1 MAVQA
6 DDSSERVTM
15 IGMGTEN
22 TQPDVRFDGPSGWA
36 AQVALVGAAAEARL
50 DGATREMQL
59 DDAVAGPQPD
69 ASPALVALVGAG
81 PGRLDLITVRGLD
94 LLKRADVVVHDR
106 LDTAELLAFAGVQG
120 PAGRARLIDVGKHAG
135 NHPVPQGRINQILIE
150 EAKNP
155 QVKLVVRLKGG
166 DPYVFGR
173 GGEEASALAAAGIPF
188 EVVPGISSALAAL
201 SYAGVPATDRRHAA
215 SFHVLTGH
223 RRANGPLDID
233 FRALVEAGGTDIF
246 LMSVATLGDIARGLL
261 AAGRDP
267 ETPACVVERGTSPR
281 QRRID
286 GTLETIGERAREASV
301 QSPAILVVGEVCSL
315 ASELDWFDRLP
326 LRGCRIAVT
335 RPADRAKCLVE
346 DLRALGA
353 EVIETPLIKTVPR
366 PVGELVPVMKRLSG
380 FSWLVLTSTEG
391 VRCLSEVLRTAGLD
405 ARALAGLRIAA
416 VGPAT
421 ASALASLGVRA
432 DLVPQR
438 YDTEHLAREL
448 VERIVGTSAGP
459 IDSVGPV
466 GSTDSGGPTVPA
478 AGLPQLESLSGDKTG
493 DAVSYRPEPTPTG
506 KTEGQTAV
514 PERGPSGLESVSGD
528 KTAMAAANRT
538 EPTPTG
544 DCLATEGRTGDR
556 TDDLTR
562 PVLLFRAKH
571 GSPSLPRVLGSARIP
586 FEDVPAYE
594 TSAIENEV
602 ASNLARELLAGKI
615 DVVTLTSPS
624 CAHALAAALG
634 RECRQ
639 RPLGSSSPLQVG
651 ALWPA
656 SCITACLGPSTR
668 AAAEA
673 HGMRCI
679 EADQATVASLID
691 AIRRA
696 AALG

>member
-1 MAVQA
+1 MAVQV

-15 IGMGTEN
+15 IGIGTEN
-22 TQPDVRFDGPSGWA
+22 AQPDVRFDGPSGWA
-36 AQVALVGAAAEARL
+36 AQVARVGAAAEARL
-50 DGATREMQL
+50 GGATREMQL
-59 DDAVAGPQPD
+59 DGAVAGPQPD

-94 LLKRADVVVHDR
+94 LLKHADVVVHDR

-120 PAGRARLIDVGKHAG
+120 PAGRARLIDVGKYAG
-135 NHPVPQGRINQILIE
+135 SHPVPQGEINEILIN
-150 EAKNP
+150 EAKKP

-246 LMSVATLGDIARGLL
+246 LMSVATLDDIARGLL
-261 AAGRDP
+261 TAGRDP

-286 GTLETIGERAREASV
+286 GTLETISERAREASV

-335 RPADRAKCLVE
+335 RPADRAKCLVR

-391 VRCLSEVLRTAGLD
+391 VRCLNEALRAADLD

-459 IDSVGPV
+459 IDSVGPA
-466 GSTDSGGPTVPA
+466 GPTVPA

-506 KTEGQTAV
+506 KPEGQTAV
-514 PERGPSGLESVSGD
+514 PERGLPQLESVSGD
-528 KTAMAAANRT
+528 KTVMAAANRT

-544 DCLATEGRTGDR
+544 DFLATEGRTGDR
-556 TDDLTR
+556 TDDLAR

-571 GSPSLPRVLGSARIP
+571 GFPSLPRVLGSARIP

-656 SCITACLGPSTR
+656 SCIAACLGPSTR
-668 AAAEA
+668 AAAES
-673 HGMRCI
+673 HGMRCV

-691 AIRRA
+691 AIRRV